1 MGELREWWTETN
13 RGIGWLGKA
22 VLLSTSVSVPG
33 LVRYLADKTEAVPI
47 YQALTTTLPL
57 TAAAAIIA
65 YRGYRKLS
73 LSLGFIAA
81 AVVGTAAATA
91 VLGIAGG
98 GGVREAFV
106 HVRTAPSECFDVQG
120 FSTCLPGATTYDT
133 PQSLPEVLVRLAT
146 VYWHLWGFWGIFTAI
161 AVGWF
166 LGWFLAR
173 QVVGAI
179 ARRRAPQTTPASSSP
194 QPESTGP
201 AVETECLRCD
211 APLAPMDRFCSAC
224 GHARPIT

>member
-33 LVRYLADKTEAVPI
+33 LVRYLADKTETVPI

-81 AVVGTAAATA
+81 AVIGTAAATA

-106 HVRTAPSECFDVQG
+106 HVRTAPAECFG
-120 FSTCLPGATTYDT
+120 
-133 PQSLPEVLVRLAT
+133 
-146 VYWHLWGFWGIFTAI
+146 
-161 AVGWF
+161 
-166 LGWFLAR
+166 LAR

-179 ARRRAPQTTPASSSP
+179 ARRRAPQTTPATSSP

-201 AVETECLRCD
+201 AVESECLRCD